1 MIFKRLHRAI
11 PLLVAVALVV
21 SACTVIAEPGPRT
34 STSTFKTAEAA
45 FHILIERSVDKPGSP
60 QLLNAALDA
69 AIAQLKKDGV
79 SDPVVTRPDFTGS
92 TESDLAKFSATLD
105 GLLQRYPSE
114 TSTALER
121 AATDGMARS
130 MNDCHTYY
138 LDPDRAKGFNQ
149 PPAEYSGIGAQLAAN
164 DPNGLPEI
172 TKVFGNSP
180 AEKAGV
186 KAGDKIKTVNGA
198 DVKGL
203 TAEEVANKIKGPDGT
218 TVELVLVRA
227 GVDVPFSIVRAKI
240 TPKQVEDRID
250 DGNIGYISVSA
261 LNGDVANQ
269 VTAAVKR
276 QNAAGVVGRVLDL
289 RNDPGGDLSAAVD
302 IASIFMKNATLV
314 YQIGRDGQRQALPTS
329 DRWFVADTKPLVVL
343 VNKNSASGSEI
354 IAAGVRANGAGTVM
368 GTQTAGCVGIGQPRE
383 LPDGGL
389 LLVTL
394 ARMQDAKT
402 GEELN
407 GKGRGVVPDKIVEQ
421 NPNLPGDAQL
431 AAADAYLR
439 SLVRSGYLRTP
450 GPEPHAGAWTSLAA

>member
-1 MIFKRLHRAI
+1 MTLTCRTRRI
-11 PLLVAVALVV
+11 PLLLLIALLAA
-21 SACTVIAEPGPRT
+21 ACTVVVDPPGPRS

-45 FHILIERSVDKPGSP
+45 FHILIERHVDKPGSP

-69 AIAQLKKDGV
+69 AVAQLKKDGV
-79 SDPVVTRPDFTGS
+79 SEPTLTRPELTGS
-92 TESDLAKFSATLD
+92 SESDFAKFSGAMD

-114 TSTALER
+114 KPETLER

-130 MNDCHTYY
+130 MNECHTYY

-149 PPAEYSGIGAQLAAN
+149 PPAEYSGIGAQLSAN
-164 DPNGLPEI
+164 DPNGTPEI
-172 TKVFGNSP
+172 TDVFPNSP

-198 DVKGL
+198 DMKGL

-218 TVELVLVRA
+218 TVELVLVR
-227 GVDVPFSIVRAKI
+227 GGTDMPFSIVRGKI
-240 TPKQVEDRID
+240 IPPRVTDQVDE
-250 DGNIGYISVSA
+250 GNIGYIKVTA

-269 VTAAVKR
+269 VATAVKR
-276 QNAAGVVGRVLDL
+276 QNAAGVVGRILDL

-302 IASIFMKNATLV
+302 IASIFLKNSTLV
-314 YQIGRDGQRQALPTS
+314 YQIGRDGQRQSLRTS
-329 DRWFVADTKPLVVL
+329 DRWYVAETKPLVVL

-383 LPDGGL
+383 MPDGGL

-407 GKGRGVVPDKIVEQ
+407 GNGRGVVPDKKVEQ
-421 NPNLPGDAQL
+421 DPNTPGDAQRV
-431 AAADAYLR
+431 AADT
-439 SLVRSGYLRTP
+439 YLRT
-450 GPEPHAGAWTSLAA
+450 AGRTG

>member
-1 MIFKRLHRAI
+1 MTANRLLRTA
-11 PLLVAVALVV
+11 PLLLVAALVV
-21 SACTVIAEPGPRT
+21 SACAVVIEPGAPS

-45 FHILIERSVDKPGSP
+45 FHILIERHVDKPGSP

-79 SDPVVTRPDFTGS
+79 ADPVLIRPDFTGS
-92 TESDLAKFSATLD
+92 SESDFAKLSAALD
-105 GLLQRYPSE
+105 VLLQKYPSE
-114 TSTALER
+114 TPTALER

-130 MNDCHTYY
+130 MNECHTYY
-138 LDPDRAKGFNQ
+138 LDPTRAKGFNQ
-149 PPAEYSGIGAQLAAN
+149 PPAEYSGIGAQLSAA
-164 DPNGLPEI
+164 DPTVGPEI
-172 TKVFGNSP
+172 TKVFPNSP

-186 KAGDKIKTVNGA
+186 KAGDKIKTVNG
-198 DVKGL
+198 VEVMGL

-218 TVELVLVRA
+218 TVQLVLVRG
-227 GVDVPFSIVRAKI
+227 GVEMPFAIVRAKI
-240 TPKQVEDRID
+240 TPKQVEDQID

-269 VTAAVKR
+269 VSAAVQR
-276 QNAAGVVGRVLDL
+276 QNAAGVVGRILDL

-302 IASIFMKNATLV
+302 IASIFLKNATLV
-314 YQIGRDGQRQALPTS
+314 YQVGRDGQRQALRTS
-329 DRWFVADTKPLVVL
+329 DRWFIADTKPLVVL

-354 IAAGVRANGAGTVM
+354 IAAGVRANGAGIVM

-402 GEELN
+402 GAELN
-407 GKGRGVVPDKIVEQ
+407 GNGRGVVPDKIVQ
-421 NPNLPGDAQL
+421 QDPNAAGDAQRV
-431 AAADAYLR
+431 AADTYLR
-439 SLVRSGYLRTP
+439 SVGRTSLRP
-450 GPEPHAGAWTSLAA
+450 APAPRPHHAGATRLAA